1 MNSPII
7 PGTPLPGPNPL
18 VDPSMLESEADRSF
32 SQATLQQTS
41 QKRLYQDNDAVIFQ
55 REREIESIAQGV
67 IDIAN
72 IFQELQS
79 MVIDQGSM
87 LDRIDFNVE
96 SMAVDMKA
104 ADKELTVATGY
115 QKRSIK
121 RKIMLLLILIIVGM
135 FILLGFKV
143 GAKSSPAPAPAK
155 PPPSVPN
162 TDPSPGKRTYLS
174 ERHADSG
181 VARHMLLKREW
192 RRRRRR
198 SQIEPYIYVRR

>member
-1 MNSPII
+1 MNSPTM

-41 QKRLYQDNDAVIFQ
+41 QKRLYHDNDAVISQ
-55 REREIESIAQGV
+55 REREIENIAQGV

-72 IFQELQS
+72 IFQELQT

-96 SMAVDMKA
+96 SMATDMRA

-115 QKRSIK
+115 QRKSLK
-121 RKIMLLLILIIVGM
+121 RKIMLLLFLIIVGM

-143 GAKSSPAPAPAK
+143 GGKNSPAPAPQ
-155 PPPSVPN
+155 PPPSPPN
-162 TDPSPGKRTYLS
+162 VDPIPGKRSFLG
-174 ERHADSG
+174 ERNADPG
-181 VARHMLLKREW
+181 VARHALLRREW

-198 SQIEPYIYVRR
+198 SQIEPLLYVRR